1 MIQDGTNWFED
12 LHPGDRFTTGGILVT
27 EAHVVGFA
35 GLTGDL
41 FDLHMDEQFA
51 RDLGFKGR
59 VAHGL
64 LGLALTDGLKNRAA
78 PRLRAVASLAWN
90 WRFTR
95 PILIG
100 DRIHA
105 QIEVAAKRETGRPDR
120 GIVTLAFRVCN
131 QAGELVQEGTNELMV
146 LRRPNKEDP

>member
-1 MIQDGTNWFED
+1 VILDGTNWFED
-12 LHPGDRFTTGGILVT
+12 LQPGDRFTTGGIVVT

-78 PRLRAVASLAWN
+78 PRLRAVASLSWN
-90 WRFTR
+90 WRFVR

-105 QIEVAAKRETGRPDR
+105 QIEVAAKRETKRPDR
-120 GIVTLAFRVCN
+120 GIVTLAFQVCN
-131 QAGELVQEGTNELMV
+131 QNGELVQEGTNELML
-146 LRRPNKEDP
+146 LRRPNKEDA